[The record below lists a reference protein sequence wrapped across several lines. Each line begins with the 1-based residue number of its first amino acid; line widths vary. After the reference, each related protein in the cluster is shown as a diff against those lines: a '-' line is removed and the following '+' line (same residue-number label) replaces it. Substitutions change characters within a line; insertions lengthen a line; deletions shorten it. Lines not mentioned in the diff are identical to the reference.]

1 MENHR
6 RRIHENAG
14 IDWLSNLKLR
24 AGWGQTGNEELN
36 DNEAYLT
43 VPSYAYEKY
52 MFNNTLYSTAYESR
66 YANKDLKWA
75 TVTSIEGAIEAA
87 FLNNKIGFELAG
99 YKKTTNDMLLLLPV
113 QGVLGLDAPRQNAG
127 QVQNTGFDLS
137 IFHNNVV
144 NKDFRYDINFNIA
157 YVHNELTDLKGTEGK
172 EPSRDNFWFVEGY
185 PIGSY
190 YGYVADG
197 YFNTEEDLKG
207 PKRTG
212 TEQLGDIKYKDL
224 NGDGVID
231 AANDKTIIGKEFPSW
246 TAGLGANL
254 YYKDFDLSFFFQG
267 AFDVDA
273 YVNGE
278 AAYAF
283 FNGGKVLERHLDR
296 WTPTNHDASYPR
308 ITIADQINYEF
319 SSYWLQDASYV
330 RLKNLTL
337 GYNIPKTLLNKINLD
352 RVKVFLTGE
361 NLFTIT
367 GMDSLDPESAP
378 SNARGG
384 LYSNVRK
391 ISIGLKV
398 GF

>member
-1 MENHR
+1 MN
-6 RRIHENAG
+6 
-14 IDWLSNLKLR
+14 
-24 AGWGQTGNEELN
+24 
-36 DNEAYLT
+36 
-43 VPSYAYEKY
+43 
-52 MFNNTLYSTAYESR
+52 
-66 YANKDLKWA
+66 
-75 TVTSIEGAIEAA
+75 
-87 FLNNKIGFELAG
+87 
-99 YKKTTNDMLLLLPV
+99 
-113 QGVLGLDAPRQNAG
+113 
-127 QVQNTGFDLS
+127 
-137 IFHNNVV
+137 IFHNNTVS
-144 NKDFRYDINFNIA
+144 KDFRYDINFNVA

-172 EPSRDNFWFVEGY
+172 EPGDGRGNFWFLEGH

-197 YFNTEEDLKG
+197 FYNTEEDLKG
-207 PKRTG
+207 PKRLG
-212 TEQLGDIKYKDL
+212 TEKLGDIKYKDL
-224 NGDGVID
+224 NGDGKID
-231 AANDKTIIGKEFPSW
+231 AANDRTVIGKEFPSW

-308 ITIADQINYEF
+308 ITIADQTNYEF
-319 SSYWLQDASYV
+319 SSYWLEDASYV
-330 RLKNLTL
+330 RLKNLTI
-337 GYNIPKTLLNKINLD
+337 GYNVPKALLSKVNLD
-352 RVKVFLTGE
+352 RVKIFLTGE

-367 GMDSLDPESAP
+367 GMTTLDPESAP
-378 SNARGG
+378 SNSRGG